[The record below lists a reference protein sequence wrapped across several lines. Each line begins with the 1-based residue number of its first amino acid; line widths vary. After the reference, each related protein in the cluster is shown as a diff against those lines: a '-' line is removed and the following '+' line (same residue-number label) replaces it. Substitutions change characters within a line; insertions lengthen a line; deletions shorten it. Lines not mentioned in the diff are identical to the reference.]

1 MPPHMQN
8 VQGDTH
14 ASPPVPTDGN
24 AQHAPPRVRRRNR
37 QITSCLECRRR
48 KLKCDKNSPCL
59 NCTKIARPCI
69 FIASSLDAE
78 AQRKLAEVK
87 EKMGDLERSLE
98 EDVLRRSKSRSGHS
112 SDRKRN
118 IKLPG
123 QEESYSDQ
131 EEDEDTRDLN
141 PSNFISEDAVY
152 YEGDADDDMVDL
164 GIAMG
169 RVRITERIGGLVRPR
184 FADEMAQALKELPK
198 SEHPRPNPVL
208 EQDPREWLAPS
219 RDYVAPSSSFFFAPG
234 IEKTSLTTFLPS
246 RSMVDKLIAH
256 YWEAVHVVA
265 KAVHRPSFER
275 QLENFWS
282 NVTAGI
288 EPRLSFQAV
297 VFAALLSS
305 IVSMPESRVTAEFGV
320 DKHSLVDNFRSGTES
335 ALARAN
341 FLRTTK
347 METLQAFVMYLIV
360 LCRSEVSRAHSALT
374 GTVIRLAECM
384 GLHRDPSIYS
394 TSPVE
399 IQVRRT
405 LWYQICFLDL
415 RTSEATG
422 PRPQIRHDDYDT
434 RFPLNLDDEDLDR
447 AENGDDTMD
456 ARKDSKQFTDAT
468 LVRMRFEC
476 YEMHRFLWS
485 ERPKLDQRRAN
496 GERKVTLVS
505 LLARVQSF
513 KAAMEK
519 IYLPMLRKGEPSH
532 ALASEIYGI
541 LSDRFYILLLQKYLS
556 SARKMP
562 DRLRQLVMSAA
573 VSILEHSMVI
583 EQQPALSMYSWYVGA
598 LHQYHPTLLLL
609 NELYAGYNEPEVE
622 DRVWKCLDFAFGL
635 PPGGSNI
642 EKTRYILEE
651 LVEKSRIYAGMKRVR
666 VPNNMP
672 QPQPRKHTPGYKA
685 REQEERARS
694 GSVPSDFSSPP
705 GSNQHLSTGYAAQRT
720 PSPQATRITPQ
731 QPNLSQRLPNQA
743 AISFPGAIPEVDWGT
758 LDLPTDTLNLQQPVP
773 QSSLFNFNEYV
784 PTPSAA
790 SQATAN
796 TLLHPGSDGSSPNTA
811 AYGAYG
817 AATDTSPMDVMNE
830 IDWSEIE
837 KMFGAETGPG
847 MMITPYSF
855 PTFEPGDLNI

>member
-1 MPPHMQN
+1 MSK
-8 VQGDTH
+8 GTL
-14 ASPPVPTDGN
+14 TL
-24 AQHAPPRVRRRNR
+24 PRPFQPMATRSTRHHG
-37 QITSCLECRRR
+37 
-48 KLKCDKNSPCL
+48 
-59 NCTKIARPCI
+59 
-69 FIASSLDAE
+69 LDAE

-98 EDVLRRSKSRSGHS
+98 EDVLRRS
-112 SDRKRN
+112 
-118 IKLPG
+118 

-447 AENGDDTMD
+447 AENGDDTVD

-573 VSILEHSMVI
+573 VSDPRAFDGYLNSN
-583 EQQPALSMYSWYVGA
+583 PALSMYSWTVSGDVW
-598 LHQYHPTLLLL
+598 TLLS
-609 NELYAGYNEPEVE
+609 
-622 DRVWKCLDFAFGL
+622 AFH
-635 PPGGSNI
+635 PGGSNI

-830 IDWSEIE
+830 IDWVSE
-837 KMFGAETGPG
+837 KC
-847 MMITPYSF
+847 
-855 PTFEPGDLNI
+855 GDGRGERCMLTVK